1 MTAGELGL
9 SALVTIIGGGHIWNW
24 LASRGKTKI
33 DLISLAQT
41 ISADII
47 TALKA
52 DRDALKA
59 EVAGL
64 KSEIADLR
72 HDVRGMSQ
80 HIVSLEAIM
89 VQAGITPPP
98 RPARK
103 KPE

>member
-1 MTAGELGL
+1 MTLAEMGL
-9 SALVTIIGGGHIWNW
+9 TALVTVMGGGNIWNW
-24 LASRGKTKI
+24 LSNRGKQRV
-33 DLISLAQT
+33 DLIALGQT

-47 TALKA
+47 TALRA

-59 EVAGL
+59 EVSAL
-64 KSEIADLR
+64 KTEIGDLR
-72 HDVRGMSQ
+72 HDVRGLSQ
-80 HIVSLEAIM
+80 HIVSLETIM